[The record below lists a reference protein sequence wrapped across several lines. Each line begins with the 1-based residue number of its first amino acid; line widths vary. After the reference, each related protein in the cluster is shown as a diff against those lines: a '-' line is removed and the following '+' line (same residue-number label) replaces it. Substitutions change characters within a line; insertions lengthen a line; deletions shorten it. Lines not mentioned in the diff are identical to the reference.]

1 MASSLAEV
9 LGTPRAL
16 IGMVHLLPLPGSPR
30 WGGSLGEVVERAL
43 ADARALEAG
52 GLHALLVENYG
63 DTPFTAGRVDAATV
77 AAMTA
82 VISEIRRNVRLPLG
96 VNVLKNDAQS
106 GLAVAAATGARFIRI
121 NVHVGAV
128 VGDQGIIQ
136 SDAYNTLRYRRLL
149 GADVKIFADVQ
160 AKHGV
165 PLAPVELEQEA
176 RDCVSRGLADA
187 LVVSGKA
194 TGEATPLEDVKRV
207 RSAVRDVPLLVGSG
221 VTPDTVSEL
230 LSVADGAIVG
240 TFLKRDGRL
249 GNPVDPD
256 RVKRLVE
263 GARGG

>member
-1 MASSLAEV
+1 MASSLADV
-9 LGTPRAL
+9 LGVPRAL

-30 WGGSLGEVVERAL
+30 WGGSMAEVVERAL

-52 GLHALLVENYG
+52 GLHALLVENHG
-63 DTPFTAGRVDAATV
+63 DAPFTAGRVDAATV

-121 NVHVGAV
+121 NVHVGAE
-128 VGDQGIIQ
+128 
-136 SDAYNTLRYRRLL
+136 
-149 GADVKIFADVQ
+149 
-160 AKHGV
+160 
-165 PLAPVELEQEA
+165 ELEQEA

-240 TFLKRDGRL
+240 TFL
-249 GNPVDPD
+249 N
-256 RVKRLVE
+256 
-263 GARGG
+263 

>member
-1 MASSLAEV
+1 MGLSLADI
-9 LGTPRAL
+9 LGVPRAL

-30 WGGSLGEVVERAL
+30 WGGSMAPVVERAL
-43 ADARALEAG
+43 GDARALEAG
-52 GLHALLVENYG
+52 GLDALLVENYG
-63 DTPFTAGRVDAATV
+63 DVPFTAGHVDAATV

-82 VISEIRRNVRLPLG
+82 VLSEISRTVHLPLG
-96 VNVLKNDAQS
+96 INVLKNDAHA
-106 GLAVAAATGARFIRI
+106 GLAVAAATGARFIRV

-136 SDAYNTLRYRRLL
+136 SDAYNTLRSRRLL
-149 GADVKIFADVQ
+149 GSDVKIFADVQ

-187 LVVSGKA
+187 LVVSGRS
-194 TGEATPLEDVKRV
+194 TGEATPLEDIKRV

-221 VTPDTVSEL
+221 VTPATVADL

-256 RVKRLVE
+256 RVRRLVE
-263 GARGG
+263 AARSR